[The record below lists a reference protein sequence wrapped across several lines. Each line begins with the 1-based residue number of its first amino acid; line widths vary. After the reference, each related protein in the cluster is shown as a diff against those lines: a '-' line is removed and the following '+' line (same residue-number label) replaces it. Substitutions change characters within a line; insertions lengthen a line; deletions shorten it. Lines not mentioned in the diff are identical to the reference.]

1 MNKPII
7 IGLITGLVVGTLES
21 LIFSTESGMARLVS
35 DLTLAS
41 AVLGVL
47 VGLARPKLPSTL
59 PFIGAG
65 AAIGLLAGLLLAT
78 RSGMFLDDGVL
89 MAING
94 AIIAAAITFLSNRKS
109 AEA

>member
-1 MNKPII
+1 MNKPIV
-7 IGLITGLVVGTLES
+7 IGLIAGLVVGTLES
-21 LIFSTESGMARLVS
+21 LVFSTESGIARLVS

-59 PFIGAG
+59 SFIGAG
-65 AAIGLLAGLLLAT
+65 AAIGLLAGLLLAA

-94 AIIAAAITFLSNRKS
+94 TIIAAAITFLGNKES
-109 AEA
+109 AEK

>member
-1 MNKPII
+1 MNNPTVI
-7 IGLITGLVVGTLES
+7 GLVVGVILGTIES
-21 LIFSTESGMARLVS
+21 LIFSTESGFARLVS

-41 AVLGVL
+41 AVLGVVVSL
-47 VGLARPKLPSTL
+47 VRPRLAATG

-65 AAIGLLAGLLLAT
+65 AGIGLVFGLLMGL

-94 AIIAAAITFLSNRKS
+94 ALIAAAIVFVPGLLATK
-109 AEA
+109 